1 VTTPHDDLRSRLS
14 ALTLEDEHRLR
25 RRLDATRRTKD
36 PAARARQQE
45 RIAADV
51 TAAEERIA
59 RRRAAVPVLTYPE
72 ELPVSQRRDEI
83 AAAIRK
89 AQVVVVA
96 GETGSG
102 KTTQLPKILL
112 ELGRG
117 VRGRIGHTQP
127 RRIAARTVAERI
139 AEELGSPLGE
149 VVGWKVRFT
158 DQVGDSTLVK
168 LMTDGVLLAE
178 MQRDRLLRQ
187 YDTIIIDEAHERSL
201 NIDFLLGYLAQLLPR
216 RPDLKVIITSATIAV
231 DRIAEHFGSVG
242 HNGRSGGEGDGA
254 DGGAAVPV
262 VEVSGRTYPVEV
274 RYRPVVDPDAPAG
287 SPAADPDR
295 DQVSAIVDA
304 VDELVDEGPGDVLV
318 FLAGER
324 EIRDTAD
331 ALGERAF
338 PGTEVL
344 PLYSRLSAAD
354 QHRVFQPHAGR
365 RVVLATNVAE
375 TSLTV
380 PGIKYVVD
388 PGTARISRYS
398 HRTKVQRLPIE
409 PISQASARQ
418 RAGRCGRTS
427 EGIAIRLYTEDDYES
442 RPEYTDPEILR
453 TNLASVLLQMAALG
467 LGDVADFP
475 FIDPPDRRAVADGLA
490 LLEELGAL
498 EDGTEPRDDGRPARP
513 GQGLT
518 RTGRA
523 LAALPLDPRMARM
536 VVEADRRGVL
546 EEVLVIAAGLT
557 IQDPRERPAD
567 QQQAAD
573 QLHARFAD
581 GNSDFIG
588 LLNLWRYLVDQQQA
602 LSGNQFR
609 RTVKREF
616 LHYLRIREWQDL
628 HGQLRSTARR
638 LGMDVG
644 ELAAEPDE
652 RGVHAALLAGLLSH
666 VGMQAEPA
674 KANGRDNG
682 PRRPGREYLGTRN
695 TRFVLAPGTPVAK
708 KPPRW
713 VVAAELVETSR
724 LFARTVARIDP
735 EVVERLADHLVK
747 RQYSEPRWDA
757 KRGSVVA
764 TERVTLYGL
773 PLVVGRRVQYG
784 SIDPDVSRELFIRHA
799 LVQGEWTT
807 HHRFWADN
815 ARAIARVAELE
826 ERARRRDIRVDDET
840 LFELYDT
847 RIPADVVSTRH
858 FDRWWK
864 SARRETP
871 DLLTFTP
878 EMLTNAAAAG
888 QVREEDYPD
897 RVELTQGLT
906 LPLSYAFAPGA
917 AEDGVTVDVP
927 LGVLDTVAERTSGE
941 SLAFTVPGQRAELVT
956 ELLRSLP
963 KQLRRSL
970 VPIPDRVREVLPHI
984 DPAEPLLPALE
995 RELRRATAVTVP
1007 PDAWHPEQ
1015 VPAHLRVTFR
1025 VLDDQH
1031 RQLAAGKD
1039 LTALRAQVAP
1049 QSRASLARAA
1059 SDVERTGLTSWSI
1072 GTLPHTVEVRRGAHV
1087 VTAFPALVDEGE
1099 TVGVRVVPTG
1109 AEAERLT
1116 WRGARR
1122 LLLLVAGSPVRQVVK
1137 GISPRTRLALQF
1149 NPDGEIPDLVA
1160 DCADAAA
1167 DELIAAAGGPPRD
1180 EAAFTALAETA
1191 REQLLPLTTDAV
1203 RRVEAVLTQAREVAI
1218 AIGAA
1223 PGRRVPEAAIA
1234 DLRRQMGGLLH
1245 RGFVAAA
1252 GRRRLP
1258 DLVRYLTAMAHRLEK
1273 LPANAARDA
1282 VWMAQVAAVTAEYE
1296 QLRNRIPAG
1305 GAPDDP
1311 VTRVRWMIEELR
1323 VGLFAQAVGTSRPVS
1338 EQRIYKAIDGVL
1350 DRVPA

>member
-14 ALTLEDEHRLR
+14 ALTLADEHRLA
-25 RRLDATRRTKD
+25 RRLDSTRRTRD

-45 RIAADV
+45 KIAEDV
-51 TAAEERIA
+51 AVAEERIA
-59 RRRAAVPVLTYPE
+59 RRRAAVPVVSYPE
-72 ELPVSQRRDEI
+72 ELPVSQRREDI
-83 AAAIRK
+83 AAALRDS
-89 AQVVVVA
+89 QVVVVA

-139 AEELGSPLGE
+139 AEELDSPLGD

-158 DQVGDSTLVK
+158 DEVGDRTLVK

-178 MQRDRLLRQ
+178 VQRDRLLRQ

-201 NIDFLLGYLAQLLPR
+201 NIDFLLGYLARLLPR
-216 RPDLKVIITSATIAV
+216 RPDLTLVITSATIDV
-231 DRIAEHFGSVG
+231 DRIAKHFSA
-242 HNGRSGGEGDGA
+242 DGA
-254 DGGAAVPV
+254 QVPV

-274 RYRPVVDPDAPAG
+274 RYRPVVDPDDPE
-287 SPAADPDR
+287 ADEDR
-295 DQVSAIVDA
+295 DQVTAIVDA
-304 VDELVDEGPGDVLV
+304 CAELVAEGPGDVLV

-331 ALGERAF
+331 ALDERGF
-338 PGTEVL
+338 PHTEVL
-344 PLYSRLSAAD
+344 PLYSRLSAAE
-354 QHRVFQPHAGR
+354 QHKVFTAHTGR
-365 RVVLATNVAE
+365 RIVLATNVAE

-418 RAGRCGRTS
+418 RSGRCGRTS
-427 EGIAIRLYTEDDYES
+427 EGIAIRLYAEDDFDA

-453 TNLASVLLQMAALG
+453 TNLASVLLQMAALE

-475 FIDPPDRRAVADGLA
+475 FIDPPDRRAVADGVA

-498 EDGTEPRDDGRPARP
+498 DDAGKLTE
-513 GQGLT
+513 
-518 RTGRA
+518 TGRA
-523 LAALPLDPRMARM
+523 LAALPLDPRIARM

-557 IQDPRERPAD
+557 VQDVRERPAEH
-567 QQQAAD
+567 QQAAD
-573 QLHARFAD
+573 ELHKRFAD
-581 GNSDFIG
+581 ENSDFLG
-588 LLNLWRYLVDQQQA
+588 LLNLWRYLAEQQDA

-638 LGMDVG
+638 LGMTTG
-644 ELAAEPDE
+644 ALATEPDE
-652 RGVHAALLAGLLSH
+652 RGVTASLLAGLLSQI
-666 VGMQAEPA
+666 GMQAEPA
-674 KANGRDNG
+674 KGQSRDNG
-682 PRRPGREYLGTRN
+682 PKRVSREYLGTRN
-695 TRFVLAPGTPVAK
+695 TRFVIAPGTPLAK

-724 LFARTVARIDP
+724 LFARMVARIDP

-784 SIDPDVSRELFIRHA
+784 SIDPVLSRELFIRHA

-807 HHRFWADN
+807 HHHFWADN
-815 ARAIARVAELE
+815 ARAIERVAELE
-826 ERARRRDIRVDDET
+826 ERARRRDIAVDDET
-840 LFELYDT
+840 LFELYDA
-847 RIPADVVSTRH
+847 RVPADVVSTRH

-864 SARRETP
+864 QARRQTP

-888 QVREEDYPD
+888 QVQAEDYPD
-897 RVELTQGLT
+897 EVQLTQGLT

-917 AEDGVTVDVP
+917 VEDGVTVDVP

-963 KQLRRSL
+963 KQLRRGL

-984 DPAEPLLPALE
+984 DPTEPLLPALE
-995 RELRRATAVTVP
+995 RELRRATAVTIP
-1007 PDAWHPEQ
+1007 PDAWQPTE
-1015 VPAHLRVTFR
+1015 VPGHLRATFR
-1025 VLDDQH
+1025 VLDDQQ
-1031 RQLAAGKD
+1031 RPLAQGKD

-1049 QSRASLARAA
+1049 QARASLARAA
-1059 SDVERTGLTSWSI
+1059 STYERTGQTAWTF
-1072 GTLPHTVEVRRGAHV
+1072 GDLPATVEVQRGGHE
-1087 VTAFPALVDEGE
+1087 VTAYVALVDEGQ
-1099 TVGVRVVPTG
+1099 TVGVRVVATEV
-1109 AEAERLT
+1109 EATRLS

-1122 LLLLVAGSPVRQVVK
+1122 LLVLAAGSPVRQVVK
-1137 GISPRTRLALQF
+1137 GLSPRTRLALQF

-1160 DCADAAA
+1160 DCVDAAA
-1167 DELIAAAGGPPRD
+1167 DELLAAAGGPPRT
-1180 EAAFTALAETA
+1180 EAAFGAVLAAA

-1223 PGRRVPEAAIA
+1223 PGRRVPEAAVA
-1234 DLRRQMGGLLH
+1234 DLRRQMTGLLH
-1245 RGFVAAA
+1245 RGFVADA

-1258 DLVRYLTAMAHRLEK
+1258 DLVRYLTAMTHRLEK

-1282 VWMAQVAAVTAEYE
+1282 VWMAQVAAVTTEFE
-1296 QLRNRIPAG
+1296 QLRARTAPS

-1311 VTRVRWMIEELR
+1311 VSQVRWMIEELR
-1323 VGLFAQAVGTSRPVS
+1323 VGLFAQAVGTRRPIS
-1338 EQRIYKAIDGVL
+1338 EQRVYKVIDQL
-1350 DRVPA
+1350 SA

>member
-1 VTTPHDDLRSRLS
+1 VTTPHDDLRSRLP
-14 ALTLEDEHRLR
+14 ALTLADEHRLR
-25 RRLDATRRTKD
+25 RRLDGTRWTKD

-45 RIAADV
+45 RIAEDV
-51 TAAEERIA
+51 AVAEERIA
-59 RRRAAVPVLTYPE
+59 RRRAAVPVVSYPE
-72 ELPVSQRRDEI
+72 ELPVSQRRDDI
-83 AAAIRK
+83 AAALRES
-89 AQVVVVA
+89 QVVVVA

-102 KTTQLPKILL
+102 KTTQLPKVLL

-139 AEELGSPLGE
+139 AEELDSPLGD

-158 DQVGDSTLVK
+158 DEVGDRTLVK

-178 MQRDRLLRQ
+178 VQRDRMLRQ

-201 NIDFLLGYLAQLLPR
+201 NIDFLLGYLARLLPR
-216 RPDLKVIITSATIAV
+216 RPDLTLVITSATIDV
-231 DRIAEHFGSVG
+231 DRIAKHFSV
-242 HNGRSGGEGDGA
+242 EGA
-254 DGGAAVPV
+254 SVPV

-274 RYRPVVDPDAPAG
+274 RYRPVVDPEAPPG

-304 VDELVDEGPGDVLV
+304 VGELVAEGPGDVLV

-324 EIRDTAD
+324 EIRDTAE
-331 ALGERAF
+331 ALGGTTERN
-338 PGTEVL
+338 GTPVEVL

-354 QHRVFQPHAGR
+354 QHKVFQPHTGR

-409 PISQASARQ
+409 PVSQASARQ
-418 RAGRCGRTS
+418 RSGRCGRTS
-427 EGIAIRLYTEDDYES
+427 EGIAIRLYSEADYEG

-453 TNLASVLLQMAALG
+453 TNLASVLLQMAAQD

-475 FIDPPDRRAVADGLA
+475 FIDPPDRRAVADGVA

-498 EDGTEPRDDGRPARP
+498 TPEGALTE
-513 GQGLT
+513 
-518 RTGRA
+518 TGRA
-523 LAALPLDPRMARM
+523 LAALPLDPRIARM

-557 IQDPRERPAD
+557 VQDVRERPTEH
-567 QQQAAD
+567 QQAAD
-573 QLHARFAD
+573 ELHKRFAD
-581 GNSDFIG
+581 ENSDFLG
-588 LLNLWRYLVDQQQA
+588 LLNLWSYLEERA
-602 LSGNQFR
+602 GELSGNQFR
-609 RTVKREF
+609 RTVKKEF

-628 HGQLRSTARR
+628 HGQLRGAARR
-638 LGMDVG
+638 LGMTTG
-644 ELAAEPDE
+644 TLAPAPDE
-652 RGVHAALLAGLLSH
+652 RGVTASLLAGLLSQ
-666 VGMQAEPA
+666 VGMQAEPV
-674 KANGRDNG
+674 KDRSGKPG
-682 PRRPGREYLGTRN
+682 RPGREYLGTRN
-695 TRFVLAPGTPVAK
+695 TRFVIAPGTPLAK

-735 EVVERLADHLVK
+735 EVVEKLADHLVS

-784 SIDPDVSRELFIRHA
+784 SIDPVVSRELFIRHA

-807 HHRFWADN
+807 HHRFWAEN
-815 ARAIARVAELE
+815 QAAVERVAELE

-840 LFELYDT
+840 VFELYDA
-847 RIPADVVSTRH
+847 RVPADVVSTRH

-864 SARRETP
+864 EARRTTP

-878 EMLTNAAAAG
+878 QLLTNAAAAG
-888 QVREEDYPD
+888 QVQLEDYPD
-897 RVELTQGLT
+897 EVQLTQGLT

-963 KQLRRSL
+963 KQLRRGL
-970 VPIPDRVREVLPHI
+970 VPIPDRVREVLPNI
-984 DPAEPLLPALE
+984 DPTEPLLPALE
-995 RELRRATAVTVP
+995 RELRRATSMVVP
-1007 PDAWHPEQ
+1007 PDAWQPAE
-1015 VPAHLRVTFR
+1015 VPAHLRATFR
-1025 VLDDQH
+1025 VLDDQQ
-1031 RQLAAGKD
+1031 RPLAQGKD

-1049 QSRASLARAA
+1049 QARASLARASA
-1059 SDVERTGLTSWSI
+1059 DVTRTGLTAW
-1072 GTLPHTVEVRRGAHV
+1072 TLGELPATVEVERGGHV
-1087 VTAFPALVDEGE
+1087 VTAFPALVDEGQ
-1099 TVGVRVVPTG
+1099 TVGVRVVPTQ
-1109 AEAERLT
+1109 AEASRLT

-1122 LLLLVAGSPVRQVVK
+1122 LLLLVAGSPVKQVVK

-1160 DCADAAA
+1160 DCVDAAA
-1167 DELIAAAGGPPRD
+1167 DELIAAAGGPPRT
-1180 EAAFTALAETA
+1180 EAAFTALAGTA

-1223 PGRRVPEAAIA
+1223 PGRRVPEAVIA
-1234 DLRRQMGGLLH
+1234 DLRAQMGGLLH
-1245 RGFVAAA
+1245 RGFVADA

-1273 LPANAARDA
+1273 LPANAARDQLWA
-1282 VWMAQVAAVTAEYE
+1282 AQVAAVTKEYE
-1296 QLRNRIPAG
+1296 QLRAAVPAT

-1311 VTRVRWMIEELR
+1311 VARVRWMIEELR
-1323 VGLFAQAVGTSRPVS
+1323 VGLFAQTVGTPRPIS
-1338 EQRIYKAIDGVL
+1338 EQRVYKAID
-1350 DRVPA
+1350 AISA

>member
-1 VTTPHDDLRSRLS
+1 MTTAHDDLRSRLS
-14 ALTLEDEHRLR
+14 ALTLADEHRLR
-25 RRLDATRRTKD
+25 RRLDGTRRTKD

-45 RIAADV
+45 QIAADV
-51 TAAEERIA
+51 ATAEERIA
-59 RRRAAVPVLTYPE
+59 RRRAAVPVVSYPE
-72 ELPVSQRRDEI
+72 ELPVSQRREDI
-83 AAAIRK
+83 AAALRDS
-89 AQVVVVA
+89 QVVVVA

-127 RRIAARTVAERI
+127 RRLAARTVAERI
-139 AEELGSPLGE
+139 AEEIGSPLGE
-149 VVGWKVRFT
+149 TVGWKVRFT
-158 DQVGDSTLVK
+158 DEVGDRTLVK

-178 MQRDRLLRQ
+178 VQRDRMLRQ

-201 NIDFLLGYLAQLLPR
+201 NIDFLLGYLARLLPR
-216 RPDLKVIITSATIAV
+216 RPDLKLVITSATIDV
-231 DRIAEHFGSVG
+231 DRIAKHFTGRAAPLDHQDG
-242 HNGRSGGEGDGA
+242 HSGGQ
-254 DGGAAVPV
+254 GGAEVPV

-274 RYRPVVDPDAPAG
+274 RYRPVIDPDDPE
-287 SPAADPDR
+287 ADPDR

-304 VDELVDEGPGDVLV
+304 CAELVAEGPGDVLV

-324 EIRDTAD
+324 EIRDTAE
-331 ALGERAF
+331 ALAGTTERN
-338 PGTEVL
+338 GTPIDVL

-354 QHRVFQPHAGR
+354 QHKVFQAHTGR
-365 RVVLATNVAE
+365 RIVLATNVAE

-409 PISQASARQ
+409 PVSQASARE
-418 RAGRCGRTS
+418 RSGRCGRTS
-427 EGIAIRLYTEDDYES
+427 EGIAIRLYTEEDFDA

-453 TNLASVLLQMAALG
+453 TNLASVLLQMASLD

-490 LLEELGAL
+490 LLEELAALDGAGKL
-498 EDGTEPRDDGRPARP
+498 TE
-513 GQGLT
+513 
-518 RTGRA
+518 TGRA
-523 LAALPLDPRMARM
+523 LAALPLDPRIARM

-557 IQDPRERPAD
+557 VQDVRERPAEH
-567 QQQAAD
+567 QQAAD
-573 QLHARFAD
+573 ELHRRFAD
-581 GNSDFIG
+581 ENSDFLA
-588 LLNLWRYLVDQQQA
+588 LLNLWQYLA
-602 LSGNQFR
+602 ERAEELSGNQFR
-609 RTVKREF
+609 RTVKKEF

-638 LGMDVG
+638 LGMTTG
-644 ELAAEPDE
+644 TLAPAPDE
-652 RGVHAALLAGLLSH
+652 RGVTALLLAGLLSQ
-666 VGMQAEPA
+666 VGMQAEPV
-674 KANGRDNG
+674 KDRSGKPG
-682 PRRPGREYLGTRN
+682 RPGREYLGTRN
-695 TRFVLAPGTPVAK
+695 TRFVIAPGTPLAK

-735 EVVERLADHLVK
+735 EVVERLADHLVH

-773 PLVVGRRVQYG
+773 PLVGGGRVQYG
-784 SIDPDVSRELFIRHA
+784 SIDPVVSRELFIRHA

-807 HHRFWADN
+807 HHRFWAEN
-815 ARAIARVAELE
+815 QAAIERVAELE

-840 LFELYDT
+840 VFELYDA
-847 RIPADVVSTRH
+847 RVPADVVSTRH

-864 SARRETP
+864 EARRSRA

-888 QVREEDYPD
+888 QVQAEDYPD
-897 RVELTQGLT
+897 EVHLTQGLT

-927 LGVLDTVAERTSGE
+927 LGVLDTLAATSGE

-963 KQLRRSL
+963 KQLRRGL

-984 DPAEPLLPALE
+984 EPTEPLLPALE
-995 RELRRATAVTVP
+995 RELRRATSVVIP
-1007 PDAWHPEQ
+1007 PDAWQPAE
-1015 VPAHLRVTFR
+1015 VPAHLRATFR
-1025 VLDDQH
+1025 VLDDQQ
-1031 RQLAAGKD
+1031 RPLAQGKD
-1039 LTALRAQVAP
+1039 LTALRAEVAP
-1049 QSRASLARAA
+1049 QARASLARAA
-1059 SDVERTGLTSWSI
+1059 STYERTGQTGWTF
-1072 GTLPHTVEVRRGAHV
+1072 GDLPATVEVQRGGHV

-1099 TVGVRVVPTG
+1099 TVGVRVVATQ
-1109 AEAERLT
+1109 AEATRLG

-1122 LLLLVAGSPVRQVVK
+1122 LLVLVAGAPVKQVVK
-1137 GISPRTRLALQF
+1137 GLGPRSRLALQF

-1160 DCADAAA
+1160 DCVDAAA
-1167 DELIAAAGGPPRD
+1167 DELIAAAGGPPRT
-1180 EAAFTALAETA
+1180 EAAFTALVASA
-1191 REQLLPLTTDAV
+1191 REQLLPLTSDAV

-1234 DLRRQMGGLLH
+1234 DLRAQMGGLLH
-1245 RGFVAAA
+1245 RGFVATA

-1273 LPANAARDA
+1273 LPANAARDEL
-1282 VWMAQVAAVTAEYE
+1282 WTAQVAAVAAEYA
-1296 QLRNRIPAG
+1296 QLRAASPPS

-1323 VGLFAQAVGTSRPVS
+1323 VGLFAQTVGTPRPIS
-1338 EQRIYKAIDGVL
+1338 EQRVYKAID
-1350 DRVPA
+1350 AISA

>member
-1 VTTPHDDLRSRLS
+1 MTTPHDDLRSRLS
-14 ALTLEDEHRLR
+14 ALTLADEHRLR
-25 RRLDATRRTKD
+25 RRLDGTRRTKD

-45 RIAADV
+45 RIAEDV
-51 TAAEERIA
+51 AVAEERIA
-59 RRRAAVPVLTYPE
+59 RRRAAVPVVSYPE
-72 ELPVSQRRDEI
+72 ELPVSQRRDDI
-83 AAAIRK
+83 AAALRES
-89 AQVVVVA
+89 QVVVVA

-102 KTTQLPKILL
+102 KTTQLPKVLL

-139 AEELGSPLGE
+139 AEELGSPLGD
-149 VVGWKVRFT
+149 VVGFKVRFT
-158 DQVGDSTLVK
+158 DDVGDRTLVK

-178 MQRDRLLRQ
+178 VQRDRMLRQ

-201 NIDFLLGYLAQLLPR
+201 NIDFLLGYLARLLPR
-216 RPDLKVIITSATIAV
+216 RPDLKLVITSATIDV
-231 DRIAEHFGSVG
+231 DRIAKHFST
-242 HNGRSGGEGDGA
+242 DGA
-254 DGGAAVPV
+254 SVPV

-274 RYRPVVDPDAPAG
+274 RYRPVIDPDDPD
-287 SPAADPDR
+287 ADPDR

-304 VDELVDEGPGDVLV
+304 VGELVAEGPGDVLV

-324 EIRDTAD
+324 EIRDTAE
-331 ALGERAF
+331 ALSGTTERN
-338 PGTEVL
+338 GTPIEVL

-354 QHRVFQPHAGR
+354 QHKVFQAHTGR

-380 PGIKYVVD
+380 PGITYVVD

-418 RAGRCGRTS
+418 RSGRCGRTS
-427 EGIAIRLYTEDDYES
+427 EGIAIRLYTEDDFDA

-453 TNLASVLLQMAALG
+453 TNLASVLLQMASLE
-467 LGDVADFP
+467 LGDVAEFP

-498 EDGTEPRDDGRPARP
+498 SAEGA
-513 GQGLT
+513 LT
-518 RTGRA
+518 DTGRS
-523 LAALPLDPRMARM
+523 LAALPLDPRIARM

-557 IQDPRERPAD
+557 VQDVRERPAEH
-567 QQQAAD
+567 QQAAD
-573 QLHARFAD
+573 ELHKRFAD
-581 GNSDFIG
+581 ENSDFLA
-588 LLNLWRYLVDQQQA
+588 LLNLWRYLGEQQDA

-609 RTVKREF
+609 RTVKKEF

-638 LGMDVG
+638 LGMTLG
-644 ELAAEPDE
+644 ALAPAPDE
-652 RGVHAALLAGLLSH
+652 RNVTASLLAGLLSQ
-666 VGMQAEPA
+666 VGVQAEPV
-674 KANGRDNG
+674 KDRSGKPG
-682 PRRPGREYLGTRN
+682 RPGREYLGTRN
-695 TRFVLAPGTPVAK
+695 TRFVLAPGTPLAK

-735 EVVERLADHLVK
+735 EVVEALADHLVK
-747 RQYSEPRWDA
+747 RTYSEPRWDA

-784 SIDPDVSRELFIRHA
+784 SIDPVVSRELFIRHA

-807 HHRFWADN
+807 HHRFWAEN
-815 ARAIARVAELE
+815 QAAIERVAELE

-840 LFELYDT
+840 LFELYDA
-847 RIPADVVSTRH
+847 RVPADVVSTRH

-864 SARRETP
+864 EARRTRP
-871 DLLTFTP
+871 DLLTLTP

-888 QVREEDYPD
+888 QVQAEDYPD
-897 RVELTQGLT
+897 EVQLTQGLT
-906 LPLSYAFAPGA
+906 LPLSYAFDPGA
-917 AEDGVTVDVP
+917 VEDGVTVDVP

-963 KQLRRSL
+963 KQLRRGL

-984 DPAEPLLPALE
+984 DPTEPLLPALE
-995 RELRRATAVTVP
+995 RELRRATAVTIP
-1007 PDAWHPEQ
+1007 PDAWQPAE
-1015 VPAHLRVTFR
+1015 VPAHLRATFR
-1025 VLDDQH
+1025 VLDDQQ
-1031 RQLAAGKD
+1031 RPLAQGKD

-1049 QSRASLARAA
+1049 QARASLARAA
-1059 SDVERTGLTSWSI
+1059 TTYERTGQTAWTF
-1072 GTLPHTVEVRRGAHV
+1072 GDLPRSVEVQRGGHV

-1099 TVGVRVVPTG
+1099 TVGVRVVPTE
-1109 AEAERLT
+1109 AEATRLS

-1122 LLLLVAGSPVRQVVK
+1122 LLLLVAGSPVKQVVK
-1137 GISPRTRLALQF
+1137 GIGPRTRLALQF

-1167 DELIAAAGGPPRD
+1167 DELVAAAGGPPRT
-1180 EAAFTALAETA
+1180 EAAFTALVASA
-1191 REQLLPLTTDAV
+1191 REQLLPLTSDAV
-1203 RRVEAVLTQAREVAI
+1203 RRVEAVLTQAREVAV

-1223 PGRRVPEAAIA
+1223 PGRRVPDAAIA
-1234 DLRRQMGGLLH
+1234 DLRRQMTGLLH
-1245 RGFVAAA
+1245 RGFVATA

-1258 DLVRYLTAMAHRLEK
+1258 DVVRYLTAMAHRLEK
-1273 LPANAARDA
+1273 LPANAVRDQLA
-1282 VWMAQVAAVTAEYE
+1282 MAQVEAVTKEYE
-1296 QLRNRIPAG
+1296 QLRAAVPPT

-1311 VTRVRWMIEELR
+1311 VARVRWMVEELR
-1323 VGLFAQAVGTSRPVS
+1323 VGLFAQNVGTPRPIS
-1338 EQRIYKAIDGVL
+1338 EQRVYKAIDAL
-1350 DRVPA
+1350 SA

>member
-14 ALTLEDEHRLR
+14 ALTLADEHRLR
-25 RRLDATRRTKD
+25 RRLDGTRRTKD
-36 PAARARQQE
+36 PAARARQHEQ
-45 RIAADV
+45 IAADV
-51 TAAEERIA
+51 AAAEERIA
-59 RRRAAVPVLTYPE
+59 RRRAAVPVVSYPE
-72 ELPVSQRRDEI
+72 ELPVSQRREDI
-83 AAAIRK
+83 AAALRDS
-89 AQVVVVA
+89 QVVVVA

-127 RRIAARTVAERI
+127 RRLAARTVAERI
-139 AEELGSPLGE
+139 AEEIGSPLGE
-149 VVGWKVRFT
+149 TVGWKVRFT
-158 DQVGDSTLVK
+158 DEVGDKTLVK

-178 MQRDRLLRQ
+178 VQRDRMLRQ

-201 NIDFLLGYLAQLLPR
+201 NIDFLLGYLARLLPR
-216 RPDLKVIITSATIAV
+216 RPDLKLVITSATIDV
-231 DRIAEHFGSVG
+231 DRIAKHFSGHSHHQNGHFG
-242 HNGRSGGEGDGA
+242 GGERDGA
-254 DGGAAVPV
+254 EVPV

-274 RYRPVVDPDAPAG
+274 RYRPVIDPDDPE
-287 SPAADPDR
+287 ADPDR

-304 VDELVDEGPGDVLV
+304 CAELVAEGPGDVLV

-324 EIRDTAD
+324 EIRDTAE
-331 ALGERAF
+331 ALGGTTERN
-338 PGTEVL
+338 GTPIDVL

-354 QHRVFQPHAGR
+354 QHKVFQAHTGR
-365 RVVLATNVAE
+365 RIVLATNVAE

-409 PISQASARQ
+409 SVSQASARQ
-418 RAGRCGRTS
+418 RSGRCGRTS
-427 EGIAIRLYTEDDYES
+427 EGIAIRLYTEDDFDA

-453 TNLASVLLQMAALG
+453 TNLASVLLQMASLD
-467 LGDVADFP
+467 LGDIADFP

-490 LLEELGAL
+490 LLQELGAL
-498 EDGTEPRDDGRPARP
+498 DGDGKLTE
-513 GQGLT
+513 
-518 RTGRA
+518 TGRA
-523 LAALPLDPRMARM
+523 LAALPLDPRIARM

-557 IQDPRERPAD
+557 VQDVRERPAEH
-567 QQQAAD
+567 QQAAD
-573 QLHARFAD
+573 ELHKRFAD
-581 GNSDFIG
+581 ENSDFLA
-588 LLNLWRYLVDQQQA
+588 LLNLWSYLAERAEV

-609 RTVKREF
+609 RTVKKEF

-638 LGMDVG
+638 LGMTTG
-644 ELAAEPDE
+644 SLAPAPDE
-652 RGVHAALLAGLLSH
+652 RGVTASLLAGLLSQ
-666 VGMQAEPA
+666 VGMQAEPV
-674 KANGRDNG
+674 KDRSGKPG
-682 PRRPGREYLGTRN
+682 RPGREYLGTRN
-695 TRFVLAPGTPVAK
+695 TRFVIAPGTPLAK

-724 LFARTVARIDP
+724 LFARTVARVEP
-735 EVVERLADHLVK
+735 EVVERLADHLVN

-784 SIDPDVSRELFIRHA
+784 SIDPVVSRELFIRHA

-807 HHRFWADN
+807 HHRFWAAN
-815 ARAIARVAELE
+815 QAAIERVAELE

-840 LFELYDT
+840 VFELYDA
-847 RIPADVVSTRH
+847 RVPADVVSTRH

-864 SARRETP
+864 EARRTQP

-888 QVREEDYPD
+888 QVQAEDYPD
-897 RVELTQGLT
+897 EVRLTQGLT

-927 LGVLDTVAERTSGE
+927 LGVLDTLAATSGE

-963 KQLRRSL
+963 KQLRRGL

-984 DPAEPLLPALE
+984 DPTEPLLPALE
-995 RELRRATAVTVP
+995 RELRRATSVVIP
-1007 PDAWHPEQ
+1007 PDAWQPAE
-1015 VPAHLRVTFR
+1015 VPAHLRATFR
-1025 VLDDQH
+1025 VLDDQQ
-1031 RQLAAGKD
+1031 RPLAQGKD
-1039 LTALRAQVAP
+1039 LTALRAEVAP
-1049 QSRASLARAA
+1049 HARASLARAA
-1059 SDVERTGLTSWSI
+1059 STYERTGQTSWTF
-1072 GTLPHTVEVRRGAHV
+1072 GDLPATVEVQRGGHV
-1087 VTAFPALVDEGE
+1087 VTAYPALVDEGA
-1099 TVGVRVVPTG
+1099 TVGVRVVATQ
-1109 AEAERLT
+1109 AEAIRLG
-1116 WRGARR
+1116 WCGARR
-1122 LLLLVAGSPVRQVVK
+1122 LLVLVAGAPVKQVVK
-1137 GISPRTRLALQF
+1137 GLGPRSRLALQF

-1160 DCADAAA
+1160 DCVDAAA
-1167 DELIAAAGGPPRD
+1167 DELIAAGGGPPRT
-1180 EAAFTALAETA
+1180 EAAFTALVASA
-1191 REQLLPLTTDAV
+1191 REQLLPLTSDAV

-1234 DLRRQMGGLLH
+1234 DLRAQMGGLLH
-1245 RGFVAAA
+1245 RGFVATA

-1273 LPANAARDA
+1273 LPANAARDEL
-1282 VWMAQVAAVTAEYE
+1282 WTAQVAAVTAEYA
-1296 QLRNRIPAG
+1296 QLRAAAPPS

-1323 VGLFAQAVGTSRPVS
+1323 VGLFAQTVGTPRPIS
-1338 EQRIYKAIDGVL
+1338 EQRVYKAIDAISV
-1350 DRVPA
+1350 

>member
-1 VTTPHDDLRSRLS
+1 MTTPHDDLRSRLS
-14 ALTLEDEHRLR
+14 ALTLTDEHRLG
-25 RRLDATRRTKD
+25 RRLDGTRRTKD
-36 PAARARQQE
+36 PAARARQRE
-45 RIAADV
+45 RIAEDV
-51 TAAEERIA
+51 AVAEERIA
-59 RRRAAVPVLTYPE
+59 RRRAAVPVVTYPE
-72 ELPVSQRRDEI
+72 ELPVSQRREDI
-83 AAAIRK
+83 AAALRES
-89 AQVVVVA
+89 QVVVVA

-139 AEELGSPLGE
+139 AEEIGSPLGD

-158 DQVGDSTLVK
+158 DEVGDRTLVK

-178 MQRDRLLRQ
+178 VQRDRMLRQ

-201 NIDFLLGYLAQLLPR
+201 NIDFLLGYLARLLPR
-216 RPDLKVIITSATIAV
+216 RPDLKLVITSATIDV
-231 DRIAEHFGSVG
+231 DRIAKHFSM
-242 HNGRSGGEGDGA
+242 DGA
-254 DGGAAVPV
+254 QVPV

-274 RYRPVVDPDAPAG
+274 RYRPVIDPDGRAG
-287 SPAADPDR
+287 DDGADEDR

-304 VDELVDEGPGDVLV
+304 CAELVAEGSGDVLV

-331 ALGERAF
+331 ALGERGF
-338 PGTEVL
+338 PHTEVL
-344 PLYSRLSAAD
+344 PLYSRLSAAE
-354 QHRVFQPHAGR
+354 QHRVFAAHTGR
-365 RVVLATNVAE
+365 RIVLATNVAE

-418 RAGRCGRTS
+418 RSGRCGRTS
-427 EGIAIRLYTEDDYES
+427 EGIAIRLYTEDDFDA

-453 TNLASVLLQMAALG
+453 TNLASVLLQMASLE

-475 FIDPPDRRAVADGLA
+475 FIDPPDRRAVADGVA

-498 EDGTEPRDDGRPARP
+498 DDAGRLTE
-513 GQGLT
+513 
-518 RTGRA
+518 TGRS
-523 LAALPLDPRMARM
+523 LAALPLDPRIARM

-557 IQDPRERPAD
+557 VQDVRERPAEH
-567 QQQAAD
+567 QQAAD
-573 QLHARFAD
+573 ELHKRFAD
-581 GNSDFIG
+581 ENSDFLG
-588 LLNLWRYLVDQQQA
+588 LLNLWRYLAEQQDA

-616 LHYLRIREWQDL
+616 LHHLRIREWQDL

-638 LGMDVG
+638 LGMTTG
-644 ELAAEPDE
+644 TLAPEPDE
-652 RGVHAALLAGLLSH
+652 RGVTASLLAGLLSQI
-666 VGMQAEPA
+666 GTQAEPA
-674 KANGRDNG
+674 KGD
-682 PRRPGREYLGTRN
+682 RRPAREYLGTRN
-695 TRFVLAPGTPVAK
+695 TRFVIAPGTPLAK

-724 LFARTVARIDP
+724 LFARMVARIDP

-784 SIDPDVSRELFIRHA
+784 SIDPVVSRELFVRHA

-807 HHRFWADN
+807 HHQFWADN
-815 ARAIARVAELE
+815 ARAIERVAELE

-840 LFELYDT
+840 LFELYDA

-864 SARRETP
+864 QARRETP

-888 QVREEDYPD
+888 QVQAEDYPD
-897 RVELTQGLT
+897 EVRLTQGLT

-917 AEDGVTVDVP
+917 VEDGVTVDVP

-963 KQLRRSL
+963 KQLRRGL

-984 DPAEPLLPALE
+984 DPTEPLLPALE
-995 RELRRATAVTVP
+995 RELRRATAVTIP
-1007 PDAWHPEQ
+1007 PDAWQPAA
-1015 VPAHLRVTFR
+1015 VPAHLRATYR
-1025 VLDDQH
+1025 VLDDQ
-1031 RQLAAGKD
+1031 RRTLAQGKD

-1049 QSRASLARAA
+1049 QARASLARAA
-1059 SDVERTGLTSWSI
+1059 STYERTGQTAWTF
-1072 GTLPHTVEVRRGAHV
+1072 GDLPRTVEVQRGGHV
-1087 VTAFPALVDEGE
+1087 VTAYPALVDEGA
-1099 TVGVRVVPTG
+1099 TVGVRVVPTEV
-1109 AEAERLT
+1109 EATRLS

-1122 LLLLVAGSPVRQVVK
+1122 LLVLTAGSPVKQVVK
-1137 GISPRTRLALQF
+1137 GLSPRTRLALQF

-1160 DCADAAA
+1160 DCVDAAA
-1167 DELIAAAGGPPRD
+1167 DELVAAAGGPPRTQ
-1180 EAAFTALAETA
+1180 AAFEALVATA
-1191 REQLLPLTTDAV
+1191 RAELPALTADAV
-1203 RRVEAVLTQAREVAI
+1203 RRVEAVLTQAREVAV

-1223 PGRRVPEAAIA
+1223 PGRRVPDAAIA
-1234 DLRRQMGGLLH
+1234 DLRRQMTGLLH
-1245 RGFVAAA
+1245 RGFVADA

-1258 DLVRYLTAMAHRLEK
+1258 DLVRYLTAMAYRLEK

-1282 VWMAQVAAVTAEYE
+1282 LWTAQVEAVTAEYE
-1296 QLRNRIPAG
+1296 QLRARTPAT

-1311 VTRVRWMIEELR
+1311 VARVRWMVEELR
-1323 VGLFAQAVGTSRPVS
+1323 VGLFAQTVGTPRPIS
-1338 EQRIYKAIDGVL
+1338 EQRVYKAIDQL
-1350 DRVPA
+1350 SA